1 MLFLGDCTIS
11 DITPPEF
18 DLLTVQKTIFHYFDD
33 LRAATDE
40 AKLSSAIDSDTGS
53 IEAEGGNCPCCLQ
66 PYIHI
71 TSEDV
76 RQYTQ
81 LLSDFTGDLA
91 KLPSLL
97 DVTDRRAKIAE
108 VNKLQLMHAKITQ
121 SQLLVQKCLEESQS
135 CAHVN
140 IGMNAELLI
149 QDFLATQQ
157 KIILNHICTFYRF
170 SRPITITF
178 GVKASH
184 AVELGIANKVTAVH
198 LPAHERL
205 SLSFDPILSHFAHE
219 KAEQEDHMLMR
230 RKSASLKEADE
241 ALTDL
246 PEMVLSTTLLSL
258 LFGQSSLVNVYI
270 PFTVIA
276 DNSDSSLHS
285 CHCVEFCDPIY
296 SSPLDARSRARLYF
310 ELGFYSKYISD
321 LPTFSSDC
329 SKLDESHV
337 NGTPQVEP
345 NCASSVSSTV
355 GKSDSVDAPRR
366 MSLRSRAKSTV
377 VHDPPVLDIPPK
389 NNCSRPEQYSSPS
402 SSSTRVTRQQASK
415 QASLPNITRSLTD
428 DKSHNLS
435 PTTPVSSTTRRFS
448 RRPVIPDEDTDDD
461 DDDEPQQ
468 LSIDVDSATVSRLA
482 PVYVPSSTMLEI
494 AASCAV
500 VSRRRK
506 SDNISESKDE
516 RTPNSPDPDAP
527 SSPDPQEI
535 SSECLK
541 SPHSDLV
548 IPLEPVKPTEQLDD
562 SSVVQLS
569 TPASSTSSSWVTL
582 NLGSVRARVHYPHTR
597 WSHLASC
604 LACNRSSEL
613 VTEVTGRCALWP
625 SCSSRRAAKADTASG
640 AESTDFRPIFVQ
652 LKPEY
657 LGDWGCEVLSPFE
670 LADSWLGSTL
680 RGGADILRVR
690 VRVDTG
696 AVVWAEYQTLEEL
709 MSANPG
715 LRPEVNLGALSS
727 LFEELSKLPV
737 GSYVL
742 TQNVTSHSAGSF
754 DLYEAVNG
762 SPVDMYPSE
771 AQQFVDLRDVHE
783 RFLKTSSS
791 VMEMLP
797 TMKSDRHECSNPP
810 NPSVSSLLT
819 VTRLKL
825 DLSLP
830 AGLEPN
836 DSSDGNSERGLCLP
850 GLPFGRLLECVAD
863 TKPSLNASTSQPKKR
878 RDRNNRSKLSD
889 RQDKDAP
896 RCLTRSKQRPNERP
910 TRCRKR

>member
-1 MLFLGDCTIS
+1 MLFLGDSTIS

-33 LRAATDE
+33 LRATIDE
-40 AKLSSAIDSDTGS
+40 TKLSSAIDSDTES
-53 IEAEGGNCPCCLQ
+53 VEAEGGTCPCHLQ
-66 PYIHI
+66 PHIHI

-91 KLPSLL
+91 KLPILL

-121 SQLLVQKCLEESQS
+121 SQLLVQKCLEDSQS
-135 CAHVN
+135 CAHVS
-140 IGMNAELLI
+140 IGMDAELLI
-149 QDFLATQQ
+149 QDFFTTQQ
-157 KIILNHICTFYRF
+157 KIILNHICTLYRF
-170 SRPITITF
+170 NRPVSITL

-184 AVELGIANKVTAVH
+184 AIELKIAEKVTAVH

-205 SLSFDPILSHFAHE
+205 SLSFDPVLSHFAHE
-219 KAEQEDHMLMR
+219 KAEQEDHILTR
-230 RKSASLKEADE
+230 RKSVNLKEANE
-241 ALTDL
+241 ALTDS
-246 PEMVLSTTLLSL
+246 PELVLSATLLSL
-258 LFGQSSLVNVYI
+258 LFGQSSLVDVYI
-270 PFTVIA
+270 PFTVVVG
-276 DNSDSSLHS
+276 NSDASLHS
-285 CHCVEFCDPIY
+285 CHRVEFCDPIY
-296 SSPLDARSRARLYF
+296 SRPLDARSRARLYF
-310 ELGFYSKYISD
+310 EFGFYSKCISD

-329 SKLDESHV
+329 SKLDDSHV
-337 NGTPQVEP
+337 NGNPQVEP
-345 NCASSVSSTV
+345 NCASSVSSTIC
-355 GKSDSVDAPRR
+355 KSDSAGAPRR

-377 VHDPPVLDIPPK
+377 VHDTPVLDIPPK
-389 NNCSRPEQYSSPS
+389 NSCCRPEQYSSPS

-415 QASLPNITRSLTD
+415 QASRPHITSSLTD
-428 DKSHNLS
+428 DKSGNNS
-435 PTTPVSSTTRRFS
+435 PTTPVSSATRRFN
-448 RRPVIPDEDTDDD
+448 RRSVIPDEDTDD

-468 LSIDVDSATVSRLA
+468 LSIDVDSATVSNSA

-516 RTPNSPDPDAP
+516 KTPNSPDPDAP

-548 IPLEPVKPTEQLDD
+548 IPLEPIKPTKQLDE

-569 TPASSTSSSWVTL
+569 TPASSTSSSWVIL
-582 NLGSVRARVHYPHTR
+582 NLGGVRARVHYPDTR
-597 WSHLASC
+597 WSHRTSC
-604 LACNRSSEL
+604 LACNRNGES
-613 VTEVTGRCALWP
+613 VTEMTGRCALWP
-625 SCSSRRAAKADTASG
+625 SCSSRCTLKADTAAG
-640 AESTDFRPIFVQ
+640 AEITDFTPIFVQ
-652 LKPEY
+652 LRPEY
-657 LGDWGCEVLSPFE
+657 LGDWGCEVLSQFE

-696 AVVWAEYQTLEEL
+696 AVIWAEYQTLEEL

-737 GSYVL
+737 GSYLL
-742 TQNVTSHSAGSF
+742 TQNAASHSAGSF

-762 SPVDMYPSE
+762 CLADMDPSE
-771 AQQFVDLRDVHE
+771 AHLFVDLRDVHE
-783 RFLKTSSS
+783 RFLKTSSN
-791 VMEMLP
+791 VIEMLP
-797 TMKSDRHECSNPP
+797 TIKSEKHECSNLPD
-810 NPSVSSLLT
+810 PSVSSLLK
-819 VTRLKL
+819 VNRLKL

-836 DSSDGNSERGLCLP
+836 DSSDEKSERGLCLP
-850 GLPFGRLLECVAD
+850 GLPFGRLLECPAD
-863 TKPSLNASTSQPKKR
+863 TKTSLTASASQPKKR
-878 RDRNNRSKLSD
+878 RDRSNRSKLSD

-896 RCLTRSKQRPNERP
+896 RCLTRSKQRPNERS